1 MNVLCHI
8 EKEEDICEIK
18 GGTVPTGRV
27 VGIFQRNW
35 RPYCGSFEET
45 DKEQGTVLF
54 LSVNRRLPKIKVRI
68 LDTIVTLMILKPLLT
83 RLTRLSRLSHLT

>member
-1 MNVLCHI
+1 LCAT

-18 GGTVPTGRV
+18 GGTVPTGRI

-45 DKEQGTVLF
+45 EKEQGTVLF
-54 LSVNRRLPKIKVRI
+54 LSVNRRLPKIKVESRQIGVLMDKRI
-68 LDTIVTLMILKPLLT
+68 MVAIDSWPMSSSYPLG
-83 RLTRLSRLSHLT
+83 